1 MKGDE
6 NMRTLIINVFPGAIN
21 VPLWAGIKEGF
32 FAKRDLELDIVFTP
46 NSIEQLTGIAAGK
59 FDIMLTSVDNIIA
72 YKEKQGEVPAE
83 GDTDMFAF
91 MGSDDAFLRFVVQE
105 DIKSFADLPGKILTA
120 DALTTGFAFVLR
132 RMLAL
137 NGIDEN
143 DIEWMSTG
151 GVLQRWQAMMEH
163 PEQKGTLQVT
173 PFEIMG
179 ASKGHHV
186 LARAADVLDSYQGIV
201 GGTRVAWAQEN
212 AEDLSGFI
220 AGWLEAVNWLYD
232 PANRQAALDAIAENM
247 PQMPEAVA
255 AGALDI
261 FFDAETGMRRDGT
274 FDIPGIATVL
284 DLRREFGPAPD
295 DLHGPEHYIDT
306 TYLDAAK
313 GR

>member
-1 MKGDE
+1 
-6 NMRTLIINVFPGAIN
+6 MRTLTVNVFPGAIN
-21 VPLWAGIKEGF
+21 VPLWAGLKQGF
-32 FAKRDLELDIVFTP
+32 FASRNLDLEIVFTP

-59 FDIMLTSVDNIIA
+59 FDIILTAIDNIVA
-72 YKEKQGEVPAE
+72 YKEGQGEVPAE
-83 GDTDMFAF
+83 GDTNLFAF

-137 NGIDEN
+137 NGVDEN
-143 DIEWMSTG
+143 DIEWMSAG

-186 LARAADVLDSYQGIV
+186 LAHAADVLNFYQGIV
-201 GGTRVAWAQEN
+201 GGARVAWAREN
-212 AEDLSGFI
+212 ADDLAGFI

-232 PANRQAALDAIAENM
+232 PANREAALDIIGENM
-247 PQMPEAVA
+247 PQMPRSVA
-255 AGALDI
+255 DGACDV
-261 FFDAETGMRRDGT
+261 FFDAETGMRRDGS

-295 DLHGPEHYIDT
+295 DLHGPEHYIDS
-306 TYLDAAK
+306 TYLEAA
-313 GR
+313 RNR

>member
-1 MKGDE
+1 
-6 NMRTLIINVFPGAIN
+6 MRTLTINVFPGAIN
-21 VPLWAGIKEGF
+21 VPLWSGIRQGF
-32 FAKRDLELDIVFTP
+32 FASRGLEMEIVYTP
-46 NSIEQLTGIAAGK
+46 NSIKQLTGIAAGR
-59 FDIMLTSVDNIIA
+59 FDIMLTAIDNIIA
-72 YKEKQGEVPAE
+72 YKEGQGEVPAD
-83 GDTDMFAF
+83 GDTDLFAF

-105 DIKSFADLPGKILTA
+105 DIRSFADLPGKILTA

-201 GGTRVAWAQEN
+201 GGARAAWAREN
-212 AEDLSGFI
+212 THDLSGFI
-220 AGWLEAVNWLYD
+220 AGWLESVNWMYD
-232 PANRQAALDAIAENM
+232 PANRETALDIIAENM
-247 PQMPEAVA
+247 PQMPRPVA
-255 AGALDI
+255 AAACDI
-261 FFDAETGMRRDGT
+261 FFDEGTGMRRDGT
-274 FDIPGIATVL
+274 FDMPGIATVL

-306 TYLDAAK
+306 AYLETAK

>member
-1 MKGDE
+1 
-6 NMRTLIINVFPGAIN
+6 MRTLTVNVFPGAIN
-21 VPLWAGIKEGF
+21 VPLWAGLKQGF
-32 FAKRDLELDIVFTP
+32 FASRNLDLEIVFTP

-59 FDIMLTSVDNIIA
+59 FDIILTAIDNIIA
-72 YKEKQGEVPAE
+72 YKEGQGEVPAE
-83 GDTDMFAF
+83 GDTDLFAF

-137 NGIDEN
+137 NGVDEN

-201 GGTRVAWAQEN
+201 GGARVAWAREN
-212 AEDLSGFI
+212 ADDLAGFI
-220 AGWLEAVNWLYD
+220 AGWLEAVNWLYE
-232 PANRQAALDAIAENM
+232 PANREAALEIIGENM
-247 PQMPEAVA
+247 PQMPRAVA
-255 AGALDI
+255 AGACDV
-261 FFDAETGMRRDGT
+261 FFDAEMGMRRDGS
-274 FDIPGIATVL
+274 FDMPGIATVL

-306 TYLDAAK
+306 AYLEAA
-313 GR
+313 RNR

>member
-1 MKGDE
+1 M
-6 NMRTLIINVFPGAIN
+6 
-21 VPLWAGIKEGF
+21 
-32 FAKRDLELDIVFTP
+32 
-46 NSIEQLTGIAAGK
+46 
-59 FDIMLTSVDNIIA
+59 
-72 YKEKQGEVPAE
+72 
-83 GDTDMFAF
+83 
-91 MGSDDAFLRFVVQE
+91 QE

-143 DIEWMSTG
+143 SIEWMSTG

-201 GGTRVAWAQEN
+201 GGTRVAWAREN

-220 AGWLEAVNWLYD
+220 AGWLDAVNWLYG
-232 PANRQAALDAIAENM
+232 PANRRAALDIIAENM
-247 PQMPEAVA
+247 PQMPETVA
-255 AGALDI
+255 AGALDV
-261 FFDAETGMRRDGT
+261 FFDPETGMRRDGS
-274 FDIPGIATVL
+274 FDMPGIATVL

-306 TYLDAAK
+306 IYLDAAK

>member
-1 MKGDE
+1 
-6 NMRTLIINVFPGAIN
+6 MRTLTINVFPGAIN
-21 VPLWAGIKEGF
+21 VPLWAGSKAGF
-32 FAKRDLELDIVFTP
+32 FAKRGLELEIILTP
-46 NSIEQLTGIAAGK
+46 NSIEQLTSIAAGK
-59 FDIMLTSVDNIIA
+59 FDLMLTSIDNIIA
-72 YKEKQGEVPAE
+72 YKEGQGEVPAE
-83 GDTDMFAF
+83 GDIDLFAF

-137 NGIDEN
+137 NGVDEN

-201 GGTRVAWAQEN
+201 GGARVAWAREN

-220 AGWLEAVNWLYD
+220 AGWLESVNWLYD

-255 AGALDI
+255 AGALDV
-261 FFDAETGMRRDGT
+261 FFDPKTGMRRDGA
-274 FDIPGIATVL
+274 FDMPGIATVL

-295 DLHGPEHYIDT
+295 DLHEPAHYIDT

>member
-1 MKGDE
+1 
-6 NMRTLIINVFPGAIN
+6 MRTLTVNVFPGAIN
-21 VPLWAGIKEGF
+21 VPLWAGLKQGF
-32 FAKRDLELDIVFTP
+32 FASRNLDLEIVFTP

-59 FDIMLTSVDNIIA
+59 FDIILTAIDNIVA
-72 YKEKQGEVPAE
+72 YKEGQGEVPAE
-83 GDTDMFAF
+83 GDTDLFAF

-137 NGIDEN
+137 NGVDEN
-143 DIEWMSTG
+143 DIEWMSAG

-201 GGTRVAWAQEN
+201 GGARVAWAREN
-212 AEDLSGFI
+212 ADDLAGFI
-220 AGWLEAVNWLYD
+220 AGWLEAVNWLYE
-232 PANRQAALDAIAENM
+232 PANREAALDIIGENM
-247 PQMPEAVA
+247 PQMPRAVA
-255 AGALDI
+255 AGACDV
-261 FFDAETGMRRDGT
+261 FFDAETGMRRDGG
-274 FDIPGIATVL
+274 FDMPGIATVL
-284 DLRREFGPAPD
+284 DLRREFGPAPG
-295 DLHGPEHYIDT
+295 DLHRPEHYIDT
-306 TYLDAAK
+306 TYLEAA
-313 GR
+313 RNR

>member
-1 MKGDE
+1 
-6 NMRTLIINVFPGAIN
+6 MRTLTVNVFPGAIN
-21 VPLWAGIKEGF
+21 VPLWAGLKQGF
-32 FAKRDLELDIVFTP
+32 FASRNLDLEIVFTP
-46 NSIEQLTGIAAGK
+46 NSIEQLKGIAAGR
-59 FDIMLTSVDNIIA
+59 FDIILTAIDNIVA
-72 YKEKQGEVPAE
+72 YKEGQGEVPAE
-83 GDTDMFAF
+83 GDTDLFAF

-137 NGIDEN
+137 NGVDEN

-201 GGTRVAWAQEN
+201 GGARVAWAREN
-212 AEDLSGFI
+212 ADDLAGFI

-232 PANRQAALDAIAENM
+232 PANREAALDIIGEHM
-247 PQMPEAVA
+247 TQMPRAVA
-255 AGALDI
+255 AGACDV
-261 FFDAETGMRRDGT
+261 FFDAETGMRRDGS
-274 FDIPGIATVL
+274 FDMPGIATVL
-284 DLRREFGPAPD
+284 DLRREFGPAPG
-295 DLHGPEHYIDT
+295 DLHEPEHYIDT
-306 TYLDAAK
+306 TYLEAARK
-313 GR
+313 R

>member
-1 MKGDE
+1 
-6 NMRTLIINVFPGAIN
+6 MRTLTVNVFPGAIN
-21 VPLWAGIKEGF
+21 VPLWAGLKQGF
-32 FAKRDLELDIVFTP
+32 FASRNLDLEIVFTP
-46 NSIEQLTGIAAGK
+46 NSIEQLTGIAAGR
-59 FDIMLTSVDNIIA
+59 FDIILTAIDNIIA
-72 YKEKQGEVPAE
+72 YKEGQGEVPAE
-83 GDTDMFAF
+83 GDTDLFAF

-137 NGIDEN
+137 NGVDEN

-201 GGTRVAWAQEN
+201 GGARVAWAREN
-212 AEDLSGFI
+212 ADDLAGFI
-220 AGWLEAVNWLYD
+220 SGWLEAVNWLYD
-232 PANRQAALDAIAENM
+232 PANREAALDIIGENM
-247 PQMPEAVA
+247 PQMPRAVA
-255 AGALDI
+255 AGACDV
-261 FFDAETGMRRDGT
+261 FFDAETGMRRDGS
-274 FDIPGIATVL
+274 FDMPGIATVL
-284 DLRREFGPAPD
+284 DLRREFGPAPG
-295 DLHGPEHYIDT
+295 DLHEPEHYIDT
-306 TYLDAAK
+306 TYLEAA
-313 GR
+313 RNR

>member
-1 MKGDE
+1 
-6 NMRTLIINVFPGAIN
+6 MRTLTINVFPGAIN
-21 VPLWAGIKEGF
+21 VPLWSGIKQGF
-32 FAKRDLELDIVFTP
+32 FAKRGLEMEIVYTP

-59 FDIMLTSVDNIIA
+59 FDIMLTAIDNIIA

-83 GDTDMFAF
+83 GDTDLFAF

-132 RMLAL
+132 RMLAQ
-137 NGIDEN
+137 NNIDEN
-143 DIEWMSTG
+143 AIEWMSTG

-201 GGTRVAWAQEN
+201 GGARVAWAKEN

-220 AGWLEAVNWLYD
+220 AGWLEAVNWMYD
-232 PANRQAALDAIAENM
+232 PANREMALDIIAENM
-247 PQMPEAVA
+247 PQMPRPVA
-255 AGALDI
+255 AGACEI

-274 FDIPGIATVL
+274 FDMPGIATVL
-284 DLRREFGPAPD
+284 DLRREFGPTPD

-306 TYLDAAK
+306 TYLNTAK